1 MRLALLLVLAVSYGS
16 IAPNTDKA
24 WAAGRV
30 TTLLSEVRG
39 KISFNKQKVGNVLGK
54 VGAVVLACTWLACN
68 VPQQKPEP
76 ATMAKDD
83 TVAVDYST
91 AAYTDPEYTI
101 VLNDSEALELE
112 PRPITLDWQGIQ
124 DKFAPFLFTGET
136 MPFPEIYL
144 ADEAILIAYDNTVSI
159 ILTFD
164 DGPDTRKGNAN
175 GTQRIL
181 NTLQHRD
188 ISAVFFIQSHAR
200 SSNNNYFRGM
210 EKSVGIPLVEQMH
223 DSGHIIAA
231 HTGMDAKRAHG
242 WENRHT
248 KREAKG
254 ALGKDLD
261 RCITYIKAR
270 TGDCPLYVRPPFG
283 VYNKAVRE
291 RYASRDLRMILWD
304 IDSRDTTRGY
314 DKDDIKAHLQAE
326 INKLLTQGK
335 RELVILFHDLNSV
348 TNTKG
353 HLDEYIKVM
362 MQAVF
367 DNNLDPDLQLSKD
380 EIQTILDE
388 YDVLF

>member
-1 MRLALLLVLAVSYGS
+1 MRLALLLVLAVGYGS
-16 IAPNTDKA
+16 IAPNTGKA
-24 WAAGRV
+24 QAAGRV
-30 TTLLSEVRG
+30 TTLLSDVRG
-39 KISFNKQKVGNVLGK
+39 KISFSKQKVRSVLGK
-54 VGAVVLACTWLACN
+54 VGVVVLACTWLACN
-68 VPQQKPEP
+68 VPEQKPEL
-76 ATMAKDD
+76 ATKDN

-91 AAYTDPEYTI
+91 GADTTPTYTI
-101 VLNDSEALELE
+101 TLNDNEAIELA
-112 PRPITLDWQGIQ
+112 PRPITLDWRGLQGEL
-124 DKFAPFLFTGET
+124 APFTLTEET
-136 MPFPEIYL
+136 VPFPEFYH
-144 ADEAILIAYDNTVSI
+144 ADELVLITYDNTVSI

-164 DGPDTRKGNAN
+164 DGPDTRRGTAN

-181 NTLQHRD
+181 DTLQHRG

-200 SSNNNYFRGM
+200 SNSNNYFRGM
-210 EKSVGIPLVEQMH
+210 EKSVGIPLVEHMH
-223 DSGHIIAA
+223 DSGHIIAT

-261 RCITYIKAR
+261 RCNAYIKAR

-283 VYNKAVRE
+283 VYDKAVRE
-291 RYASRDLRMILWD
+291 RYASRNLRMILWD

-314 DKDDIKAHLQAE
+314 DKDDIQAHLQAE
-326 INKLLTQGK
+326 INRFLAQGK

-353 HLDEYIKVM
+353 HLDAYLNVM

-367 DNNLDPDLQLSKD
+367 DNDLDPDLQLSKD
-380 EIQTILDE
+380 EVQAILDE